1 MSDDNDNDN
10 DHSNDD
16 GVGDGVG
23 DGDDDGD
30 GDGDDYDDDGD
41 ENERRNN
48 YRKVARA
55 SRMGQ
60 LAAGDQRFA
69 VIISGESIRVQ
80 TRTGCT
86 CIYTECIRENW
97 RLAIARSSAS
107 TAATTVDDLRV
118 SNSS

>member
-10 DHSNDD
+10 DDDHSNDD
-16 GVGDGVG
+16 GVGDG
-23 DGDDDGD
+23 DDDDDDGD
-30 GDGDDYDDDGD
+30 GDGDGDGD